1 MIEAQH
7 RPRVWCPPLPIQ
19 RAWLGLLRLAGLTIL
34 TVAYR
39 LRIRGIE
46 HVPEGPALIVC
57 NHVGFIDWLFL
68 GVALPRAPRFVM
80 HRAHFRYRVL
90 RWFFAS
96 ARVIPIA
103 PHKESPEALARAML
117 EIDAALAN
125 GEQVL
130 LFPEGNMTPD
140 GELQE
145 MRPGV
150 ERIATRHR
158 VPVVPFA
165 LRGIWGSFF
174 SRANGEPMT
183 KRSRRWRAPVEVVA
197 GPPIPASD
205 VTMAAVRERIAS
217 LRGDRR

>member
-7 RPRVWCPPLPIQ
+7 PSLVWSPPLPIQ
-19 RAWLGLLRLAGLTIL
+19 RLWLGSLRVLARAIL
-34 TVAYR
+34 NVAYR

-46 HVPEGPALIVC
+46 HVPDGPALIVS
-57 NHVGFIDWLFL
+57 NHVGFIDFLFL
-68 GVALPRAPRFVM
+68 GVALPRVPRFVM

-90 RWFFAS
+90 RWFFRS

-103 PHKESPEALARAML
+103 PSKESPETLARAM
-117 EIDAALAN
+117 EAIDAALEN

-130 LFPEGNMTPD
+130 VFPEGNMTPD

-150 ERIATRHR
+150 ERIAARHR

-165 LRGIWGSFF
+165 LRGVWGSFF
-174 SRANGEPMT
+174 SREDGEPMT
-183 KRSRRWRAPVEVVA
+183 KRPRRWRAPIEVVA
-197 GPPIPASD
+197 GPPIPARE
-205 VTMAAVRERIAS
+205 VTMQTVRERIAT
-217 LRGDRR
+217 LRGSTR